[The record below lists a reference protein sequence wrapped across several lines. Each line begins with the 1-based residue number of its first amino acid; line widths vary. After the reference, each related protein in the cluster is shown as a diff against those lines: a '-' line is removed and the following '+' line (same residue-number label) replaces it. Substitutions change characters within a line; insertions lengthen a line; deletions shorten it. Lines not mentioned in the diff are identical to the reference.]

1 MKIRTGFVSNS
12 SSASFV
18 LRVDMPLKDFAEE
31 YSEEFCF
38 SKKENFRSKLKKD
51 KAELEK
57 SLKQYES
64 DKDLEKKTFLKFFI
78 DNSKERLTV
87 LDKKL
92 QDIEFLSET
101 DTIIDFIDYKGASVE
116 DKGYCIK
123 FTGDTG
129 MYNGF
134 EDVPEIMRNILAM
147 CAYKNIRCYLEVLE
161 DGCR

>member
-18 LRVDMPLKDFAEE
+18 LRVDLSLKDFVDE
-31 YSEEFCF
+31 YSEAFCF
-38 SKKENFRSKLKKD
+38 SKKNNYRSKLKKD

-64 DKDLEKKTFLKFFI
+64 DKDLERKTFLKFFI
-78 DNSKERLTV
+78 DNSKERLIV

-92 QDIEFLSET
+92 QDIEFLSEN
-101 DTIIDFIDYKGASVE
+101 DSVIDFIDYRGASVE
-116 DKGYCIK
+116 DKESCIK
-123 FTGDTG
+123 FTGGIG

-134 EDVPEIMRNILAM
+134 EDVPEVIRNILAF
-147 CAYKNIRCYLEVLE
+147 CAYKNIRCHLEVVS
-161 DGCR
+161 DY